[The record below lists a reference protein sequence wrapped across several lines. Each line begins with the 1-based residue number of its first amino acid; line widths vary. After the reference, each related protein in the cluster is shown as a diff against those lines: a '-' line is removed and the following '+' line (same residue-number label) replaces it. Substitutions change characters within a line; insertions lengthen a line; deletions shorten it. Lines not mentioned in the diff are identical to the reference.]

1 MRMLTFK
8 QLQDEQR
15 PWVKHNFP
23 GREAV
28 DPLLG
33 AVEEL
38 GELAHAQLK
47 MRLGIRGKES
57 VHREH
62 AADAVADTIIF
73 LSDYCSAMGFDL
85 QQIMEDTWA
94 EVKQRDWVKYPLDGR
109 TK

>member
-1 MRMLTFK
+1 MLTFK
-8 QLQDEQR
+8 KLQDEQR

-47 MRLGIRGKES
+47 MRLGIRGTEQQ
-57 VHREH
+57 HREH
-62 AADAVADTIIF
+62 AADSVADIIIF
-73 LSDYCSAMGFDL
+73 LSDYCTAMGFDL
-85 QQIMEDTWA
+85 QHTFN
-94 EVKQRDWVKYPLDGR
+94 
-109 TK
+109 T

>member
-1 MRMLTFK
+1 MLTFK

-15 PWVKHNFP
+15 PWVEHNFP

-47 MRLGIRGKES
+47 MRLGIRGTEAEHK
-57 VHREH
+57 EH
-62 AADAVADTIIF
+62 AADSVADVIIF
-73 LSDYCSAMGFDL
+73 LSDYCTAMGFDL
-85 QQIMEDTWA
+85 QSIMEKTWA
-94 EVKQRDWVKYPLDGR
+94 DVKQRDWQMDPLNGEAQ
-109 TK
+109 